1 MLLLPVCAAKILS
14 KYLAA
19 LLPYHPQASSKST
32 TLQQLMS
39 IFQHF
44 SRISPF
50 QHSVFKSNPAGT
62 GLEKKKSNPYLI
74 HHSGWLQTSV
84 MSPIYSAT
92 DKRVVG
98 NGQVPETESP
108 EKHLFIYLFIMTARK
123 LFVSIYFRLG
133 SFHDHLS
140 YLSLANTRG
149 RFCSFVFVILRI
161 HYYYYSVRSDLIKR
175 CCKKVRW
182 KKNQNEICCYFSY
195 YLLTKQSR
203 KKPHCFFIMSNP
215 TDHCTFLSSSM
226 LSFLPLCNLIGWY
239 IFFPDTKI

>member
-1 MLLLPVCAAKILS
+1 MVRYRKR
-14 KYLAA
+14 KA
-19 LLPYHPQASSKST
+19 LKN
-32 TLQQLMS
+32 
-39 IFQHF
+39 IC
-44 SRISPF
+44 
-50 QHSVFKSNPAGT
+50 
-62 GLEKKKSNPYLI
+62 
-74 HHSGWLQTSV
+74 
-84 MSPIYSAT
+84 
-92 DKRVVG
+92 
-98 NGQVPETESP
+98 
-108 EKHLFIYLFIMTARK
+108 LFICLLWPSRK

-182 KKNQNEICCYFSY
+182 KKNQTRKLLLFFL
-195 YLLTKQSR
+195 LLTYKTKP
-203 KKPHCFFIMSNP
+203 KKKTHCFFIMSNP

>member
-1 MLLLPVCAAKILS
+1 MVRYRKR
-14 KYLAA
+14 KA
-19 LLPYHPQASSKST
+19 LKN
-32 TLQQLMS
+32 
-39 IFQHF
+39 IC
-44 SRISPF
+44 
-50 QHSVFKSNPAGT
+50 
-62 GLEKKKSNPYLI
+62 
-74 HHSGWLQTSV
+74 
-84 MSPIYSAT
+84 
-92 DKRVVG
+92 
-98 NGQVPETESP
+98 
-108 EKHLFIYLFIMTARK
+108 LFICLLWPRK

-182 KKNQNEICCYFSY
+182 KKIKRKLLLFSY
-195 YLLTKQSR
+195 YLLQNKAE
-203 KKPHCFFIMSNP
+203 KKHCFLMSNP

-239 IFFPDTKI
+239 IFFPDTKKILKIFFILKKT

>member
-1 MLLLPVCAAKILS
+1 MCIFSQKLSLETSTTVYYSTTCYYATTSGVCKNSVKIPS
-14 KYLAA
+14 CT
-19 LLPYHPQASSKST
+19 PPQASSKST

-39 IFQHF
+39 IF
-44 SRISPF
+44 RISPF

-62 GLEKKKSNPYLI
+62 GLEKNQYLI

-84 MSPIYSAT
+84 MFPIYSAT

-98 NGQVPETESP
+98 NGQVPETESL
-108 EKHLFIYLFIMTARK
+108 KTFVYLFVYDRK

-182 KKNQNEICCYFSY
+182 KKIKRKLLLFSY
-195 YLLTKQSR
+195 YLLQNKAE
-203 KKPHCFFIMSNP
+203 KKHCFLMSNP

-226 LSFLPLCNLIGWY
+226 YRSYHCA
-239 IFFPDTKI
+239 T

>member
-1 MLLLPVCAAKILS
+1 M
-14 KYLAA
+14 
-19 LLPYHPQASSKST
+19 
-32 TLQQLMS
+32 
-39 IFQHF
+39 F
-44 SRISPF
+44 
-50 QHSVFKSNPAGT
+50 
-62 GLEKKKSNPYLI
+62 
-74 HHSGWLQTSV
+74 
-84 MSPIYSAT
+84 PIYSAT

-98 NGQVPETESP
+98 NGQVPETESL
-108 EKHLFIYLFIMTARK
+108 KTFVYLFVYDRK

-182 KKNQNEICCYFSY
+182 KKNQTKIAVIF
-195 YLLTKQSR
+195 LLLQNKAE
-203 KKPHCFFIMSNP
+203 KKHIVFLMSNP

-226 LSFLPLCNLIGWY
+226 FRSYHCA
-239 IFFPDTKI
+239 T

>member
-14 KYLAA
+14 KYLATA
-19 LLPYHPQASSKST
+19 LLPYYPSSVIKIYYSTAIDVNFPQ
-32 TLQQLMS
+32 Q
-39 IFQHF
+39 F

-50 QHSVFKSNPAGT
+50 QHSVYFKSNPAGT
-62 GLEKKKSNPYLI
+62 GLEKEKKNPYLI

-84 MSPIYSAT
+84 MFPIYSAT

-108 EKHLFIYLFIMTARK
+108 EKHLFIYLFIMRPRK

-182 KKNQNEICCYFSY
+182 KKNQTRKLLLFFL
-195 YLLTKQSR
+195 LLTIYKTKP
-203 KKPHCFFIMSNP
+203 KKKTHCFFKCQTPP
-215 TDHCTFLSSSM
+215 TTVRFCLPACYRSYHCAT
-226 LSFLPLCNLIGWY
+226 
-239 IFFPDTKI
+239 

>member
-195 YLLTKQSR
+195 YLQNKAEKNHIVFLLCQTPPTTVRFCLPACYRSY
-203 KKPHCFFIMSNP
+203 HCA
-215 TDHCTFLSSSM
+215 T
-226 LSFLPLCNLIGWY
+226 
-239 IFFPDTKI
+239 

>member
-39 IFQHF
+39 IFQQF

-182 KKNQNEICCYFSY
+182 KKKSNTKIAVIFLTTYKAEKKTTLFFY
-195 YLLTKQSR
+195 YV
-203 KKPHCFFIMSNP
+203 KPHRPLYVFVFQHVIVP
-215 TDHCTFLSSSM
+215 TTVQL
-226 LSFLPLCNLIGWY
+226 NRLIY
-239 IFFPDTKI
+239 IFSWH